1 MTLYRVITAK
11 HGLRRTFV
19 AVDGGMSDNPR
30 PALYGA
36 RYTVRPVGRHS
47 GAAEVPVTAVGRHC
61 EAGDVPAEAAG
72 PPGDRGGP
80 AGQGPGLR
88 VCRTGV
94 HNGGVTGVN
103 RALRIGPYQVDPAV
117 VLAPM
122 AGITNVAFRQVCRE
136 FGSPTSLYVCEMITA
151 RALIERDATT
161 MHMITFGEQEHPRS
175 LQLYSVDPETMRRA
189 VRMIVDEN
197 LADHIDMNFG
207 CPMPKVTRRGGGAA
221 LPFKRRLFADI
232 VSAAVKT
239 AEPAGIPVTVKFRI
253 GIDDDH
259 HTFLD
264 AGRIAEAEGAVAV
277 ALHART
283 AAQRY
288 SGQADWSMISR
299 LVEAVTTIPVLG
311 NGDIFAADD
320 AVKMVEQTG
329 CAGVVVG
336 RGCLGRPWLFGEL
349 QAAFTGEPIPEG
361 PTLGGVA
368 AVLRRHAHLLA
379 DHFGELRGLRDLRK
393 HMALYLR
400 GFPVGATLRQRFAL
414 VDSLTELDELLGE
427 LGGPDGPGLDSP
439 YPAEADGPRGRQG
452 SPGKV
457 VLPANWLDDPDD
469 ASVPAG
475 AELMHS
481 GG

>member
-1 MTLYRVITAK
+1 M
-11 HGLRRTFV
+11 G
-19 AVDGGMSDNPR
+19 
-30 PALYGA
+30 
-36 RYTVRPVGRHS
+36 
-47 GAAEVPVTAVGRHC
+47 
-61 EAGDVPAEAAG
+61 
-72 PPGDRGGP
+72 
-80 AGQGPGLR
+80 
-88 VCRTGV
+88 GV
-94 HNGGVTGVN
+94 HTDN
-103 RALRIGPYQVDPAV
+103 RTLRIGPYQADPPV

-122 AGITNVAFRQVCRE
+122 AGITNVAFRRLCRE
-136 FGSPTSLYVCEMITA
+136 YGAGLYVCEMITS
-151 RALIERDATT
+151 RALVERDANT
-161 MHMITFGEQEHPRS
+161 MHMITFDPSEQPRS
-175 LQLYSVDPETMRRA
+175 MQLYGVDPETMRRA

-232 VSAAVKT
+232 VSAAVRA

-253 GIDDDH
+253 GIDDEH

-288 SGQADWSMISR
+288 SGQADWSAISR

-311 NGDIFAADD
+311 NGDIFAAED
-320 AVKMVEQTG
+320 ALKMVEQTG

-336 RGCLGRPWLFGEL
+336 RGCLGRPWLFRDL
-349 QAAFTGEPIPEG
+349 QAAFAGEPIPEG
-361 PTLGGVA
+361 PTLGEVA
-368 AVLRRHAHLLA
+368 RVLARHASLLA
-379 DHFGELRGLRDLRK
+379 DHYGEQKGVRDLRK
-393 HMALYLR
+393 HMAWYLR
-400 GFPVGATLRQRFAL
+400 GFPVGSTLRQRFAT
-414 VDSLTELDELLGE
+414 VGSLTELDDLLGA
-427 LGGPDGPGLDSP
+427 LGGPDGPGLDAP

-452 SPGKV
+452 SPAKV
-457 VLPANWLDDPDD
+457 ALPENWLDDPED